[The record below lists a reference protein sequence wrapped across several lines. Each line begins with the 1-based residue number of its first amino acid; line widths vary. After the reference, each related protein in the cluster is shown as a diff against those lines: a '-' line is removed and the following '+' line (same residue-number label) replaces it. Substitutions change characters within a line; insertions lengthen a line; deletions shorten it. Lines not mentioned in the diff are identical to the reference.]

1 MPGFGRACV
10 CVCVCVRW
18 HCLCT
23 HTQRVCVCVCV
34 FGCVVVG
41 RVYYNFPR
49 FFITLNFSTQVEF
62 FLLCWR
68 RCCCCCCLCF
78 SSTLCS
84 VFRQFFHSK
93 PIRKRRASQVSLCVV
108 VVAVVHEG
116 EATNAAIDADCA
128 AASVELP
135 QLSKMWQ
142 GLQQQLQQHGQV
154 PIRIY
159 YCALFLFLLHTHAR
173 TPYAHTHRQ
182 RVLVCALSHSVCLPL
197 SLSHAPFSG
206 VTTAATT
213 TKLLRQGQQ
222 SRSREARRQRQR
234 QKGEGKRNF
243 NVLILFL
250 IRY

>member
-1 MPGFGRACV
+1 MCVCKFQNIRCTVAPKRAHNYFNAHARLWACV
-10 CVCVCVRW
+10 CVCVRTLALFVLAVC
-18 HCLCT
+18 
-23 HTQRVCVCVCV
+23 VCVCVCV

-108 VVAVVHEG
+108 VVHEG

-142 GLQQQLQQHGQV
+142 GLCSNNNSNMVKCQLEFIIVHYSFS
-154 PIRIY
+154 Y
-159 YCALFLFLLHTHAR
+159 YTHTHALP
-173 TPYAHTHRQ
+173 THTHTYTDNE
-182 RVLVCALSHSVCLPL
+182 S
-197 SLSHAPFSG
+197 
-206 VTTAATT
+206 
-213 TKLLRQGQQ
+213 
-222 SRSREARRQRQR
+222 
-234 QKGEGKRNF
+234 
-243 NVLILFL
+243 
-250 IRY
+250 

>member
-1 MPGFGRACV
+1 MTSILLLRSAHLSALSVSMRASVCVSTSECVCKFQNIRCTVAPKRAHNYFNAHARLWACV
-10 CVCVCVRW
+10 CVCAYAGIVCAR
-18 HCLCT
+18 CL
-23 HTQRVCVCVCV
+23 CVCVCV

-84 VFRQFFHSK
+84 VFLQFFHSK

-108 VVAVVHEG
+108 VVAVVHER

-142 GLQQQLQQHGQV
+142 GLCSNNNSNNMVKCQLEFIIVHYSFS
-154 PIRIY
+154 Y
-159 YCALFLFLLHTHAR
+159 YTHTHALP
-173 TPYAHTHRQ
+173 THTHT
-182 RVLVCALSHSVCLPL
+182 STDNES
-197 SLSHAPFSG
+197 
-206 VTTAATT
+206 
-213 TKLLRQGQQ
+213 
-222 SRSREARRQRQR
+222 
-234 QKGEGKRNF
+234 
-243 NVLILFL
+243 
-250 IRY
+250 